1 CIKQTI
7 TTPDGEAIP
16 GSWVHPST
24 RRRHW
29 AQNSTPQDNHR
40 IPPVS
45 ALPSIP
51 PPNETSPASEPDS
64 EPAKTLSEAKI
75 IINLVCGV
83 SQANCRI
90 ARDWIIF
97 IIKIFQKL
105 PRDRT
110 KYLESYKDSRTIT
123 KHLGLD
129 PEIESSICCPKCFSL
144 YEHED
149 APTICA
155 YRRSKKA
162 QVCGE
167 GLFKK
172 NADKLLP
179 GYQPATLSTSF
190 QAIHSCLVY
199 HTQPFN
205 SWLKWFLNVPGIEDE
220 IFTWRE
226 KVKST
231 TDTRIVD
238 IQQSKAWR
246 SFQFRTDREP
256 ARNELRLTFSVFID
270 WLNPFSNKLA
280 GRQVSMGV
288 IALTC
293 LDLSPQSRN
302 KHNNIFIA
310 VAFTEHRHLCE
321 HSSVS
326 CGRKLSVHLG
336 VLIGD
341 MVATHKIAG
350 FASHAATLFCSWC
363 QCLKKDM
370 MHMQLD
376 DWEDDKSSDS
386 QTSLHF
392 QDNALAHIQK
402 ALPDIIIPRGV
413 TQVPLNLGDPK
424 HGKLKASEWHSLFS
438 TYLPL
443 SLINFFVDNPAKCA
457 TDNNQN
463 LLLNF
468 SSLVICTNIVSL
480 KLNSQAPRWSL
491 EIDNNECDNKCDN
504 ESQAK
509 PSRLV
514 QVHPDIYMAILQKLQ
529 SEDPTLRH
537 YQDLPHPDGSRVVT
551 PYANEED
558 TFKSTSGLYISKT
571 KPKPV
576 GCVSEGW
583 PHSLTDFN
591 NRILVAVKALADA
604 CTGDAINIGQSFLQT
619 LNDLELK
626 VVQENPNRELLDPGQ
641 VIAVCAYRHLPAWT
655 FRYHL
660 PLVVLR
666 QMPHD
671 LSHLLFP
678 SSTQ

>member
-1 CIKQTI
+1 MVRTQPLTLL
-7 TTPDGEAIP
+7 
-16 GSWVHPST
+16 GSCEKRCTRCHAQLAFEPEPS
-24 RRRHW
+24 
-29 AQNSTPQDNHR
+29 
-40 IPPVS
+40 
-45 ALPSIP
+45 
-51 PPNETSPASEPDS
+51 
-64 EPAKTLSEAKI
+64 
-75 IINLVCGV
+75 
-83 SQANCRI
+83 
-90 ARDWIIF
+90 
-97 IIKIFQKL
+97 
-105 PRDRT
+105 
-110 KYLESYKDSRTIT
+110 
-123 KHLGLD
+123 KHL
-129 PEIESSICCPKCFSL
+129 
-144 YEHED
+144 
-149 APTICA
+149 
-155 YRRSKKA
+155 
-162 QVCGE
+162 
-167 GLFKK
+167 
-172 NADKLLP
+172 
-179 GYQPATLSTSF
+179 
-190 QAIHSCLVY
+190 
-199 HTQPFN
+199 
-205 SWLKWFLNVPGIEDE
+205 
-220 IFTWRE
+220 
-226 KVKST
+226 
-231 TDTRIVD
+231 
-238 IQQSKAWR
+238 
-246 SFQFRTDREP
+246 
-256 ARNELRLTFSVFID
+256 
-270 WLNPFSNKLA
+270 
-280 GRQVSMGV
+280 
-288 IALTC
+288 
-293 LDLSPQSRN
+293 
-302 KHNNIFIA
+302 
-310 VAFTEHRHLCE
+310 
-321 HSSVS
+321 
-326 CGRKLSVHLG
+326 
-336 VLIGD
+336 
-341 MVATHKIAG
+341 TH
-350 FASHAATLFCSWC
+350 
-363 QCLKKDM
+363 DD
-370 MHMQLD
+370 QLD

-392 QDNALAHIQK
+392 QDNALAHIRK

-480 KLNSQAPRWSL
+480 KSINDSDSNKLAEAYSLYTETSKLVFDSPKILPNHHYALHLPEQMKWWGPLSNVSEFSGERVNGILQKMKTNGIIGELIRTKFFSGGQQLTFCLSGQIEGTVLREFCQIQRLNSQAPRWSL
-491 EIDNNECDNKCDN
+491 KIDNNECDN

-571 KPKPV
+571 KQNRLVAYQKDGHTRYAWV
-576 GCVSEGW
+576 THVY
-583 PHSLTDFN
+583 SLPDFN